1 MSNDVT
7 IEARIPSELDQ
18 DLARLASARRKRKS
32 TLLREA
38 LAVYVKNEQ
47 EFEAAV
53 EEGRADLRAGR
64 LVDHADVV
72 REIRELLESKR

>member
-1 MSNDVT
+1 MPNDVA
-7 IEARIPSELDQ
+7 IKALIPPELDQ
-18 DLARLASARRKRKS
+18 ALTRLASTRRKRKS

-38 LAVYVKNEQ
+38 LAAYVKNEQ

-53 EEGRADLRAGR
+53 EEGRADIRAGR

-72 REIRELLESKR
+72 REIRQILASHR

>member
-1 MSNDVT
+1 MPNDVA
-7 IEARIPSELDQ
+7 IKALISPELDQ
-18 DLARLASARRKRKS
+18 ALTRLASTRRKRKG

-53 EEGRADLRAGR
+53 DEGRADIRAGR

-72 REIRELLESKR
+72 REIRQILASHR